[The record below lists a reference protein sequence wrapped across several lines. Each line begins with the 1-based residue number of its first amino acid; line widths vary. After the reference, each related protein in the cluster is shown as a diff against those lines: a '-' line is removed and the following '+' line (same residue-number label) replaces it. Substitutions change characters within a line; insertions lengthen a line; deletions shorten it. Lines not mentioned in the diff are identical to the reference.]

1 MESDPKNGGFNILNS
16 GISNINFSGT
26 KVIKVVDGEY
36 RCICRNRSIHIGF
49 YSSDEKG
56 TPLEP
61 GMNDS
66 TLLCCGFCGRIFDKN
81 TLEIIRGV
89 YIHDTRKV
97 S

>member
-16 GISNINFSGT
+16 GISNIDFTAST
-26 KVIKVVDGEY
+26 EIKVVDGEY
-36 RCICRNRSIHIGF
+36 RCICRNRTVHIGF
-49 YSSDEKG
+49 YVCNEKG
-56 TPLEP
+56 IPLKP

-89 YIHDTRKV
+89 HVR
-97 S
+97 

>member
-1 MESDPKNGGFNILNS
+1 MVSDPKNGGYNILNP
-16 GISNINFSGT
+16 GISDIDFKATS
-26 KVIKVVDGEY
+26 KIKIVDGEY

-56 TPLEP
+56 RPLEP
-61 GMNDS
+61 GKNNS

-89 YIHDTRKV
+89 YVHDTRKV